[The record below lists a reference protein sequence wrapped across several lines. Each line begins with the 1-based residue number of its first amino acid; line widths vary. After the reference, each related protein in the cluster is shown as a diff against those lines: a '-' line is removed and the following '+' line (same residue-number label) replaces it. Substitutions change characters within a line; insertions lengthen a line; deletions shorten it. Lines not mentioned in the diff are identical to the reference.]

1 MRDAVRP
8 PVATRLLRYLAVAC
22 VLAAVSGNAAHAQD
36 AYHCIEDL
44 SDDEVRYRIDKIEKT
59 FAKGKNKAM
68 GWRIGWSVG
77 TAALATAVTTT
88 AIIAAREGRTPDKFA
103 SAYIAAGGYFA
114 SARLLLTPMPGAWG
128 LKRIRRMPDETEA
141 QRRAKLLYAT
151 QKLEQSAKIETFN
164 GGPGTVLF
172 STVYAVVGGT
182 VKAARWTGSSP
193 EVTALMF
200 ILPPVISTAAVLT
213 APKNARPAWEE
224 YRGMA
229 CSGKYYDT
237 GPDDRLD
244 LDLSVGPQGFSLRL
258 AF

>member
-1 MRDAVRP
+1 MRNAVPAP
-8 PVATRLLRYLAVAC
+8 PVTRLLRCLAVAC
-22 VLAAVSGNAAHAQD
+22 VLAAISGNTAHAQD
-36 AYHCIEDL
+36 PYHCIEDL

-59 FAKGKNKAM
+59 FAQGKRKAV

-77 TAALATAVTTT
+77 SAALATAVTTT
-88 AIIAAREGRTPDKFA
+88 AIIAARDGRTPDKFA
-103 SAYIAAGGYFA
+103 GAYLAAGGFFA

-151 QKLEQSAKIETFN
+151 QKLEQNAKIETFN
-164 GGPGTVLF
+164 SGPGTVLF
-172 STVYAVVGGT
+172 SSVYAVVGGT
-182 VKAARWTGSSP
+182 VKAVKWTGSSR

-200 ILPPVISTAAVLT
+200 ILPPVIATSAVLT

-224 YRGMA
+224 YRGLA
-229 CSGKYYDT
+229 CSGKYYDR
-237 GPDDRLD
+237 GRDDLD